1 MSSTNQT
8 TNYHLSQYIGTDKPT
23 YLGDYNGDMLKID
36 NAIKG
41 NADDIAT
48 NANAIVTA
56 QETATTA
63 LNKAN
68 TIDDVSATATNALN
82 KANSNEAKIVGLE
95 SYTHIIANETLIG
108 KLGTK
113 NLYRK
118 IITYTQSTA
127 TSGSGLV
134 QVDIPTGISSVTRV
148 YNVIGNYDS
157 DGSGIYNTVL
167 PNFTSTGGILSINA
181 VIIGT
186 TIDVRL
192 RAYNH
197 AINANTE
204 FEIVIEYT
212 KD

>member
-1 MSSTNQT
+1 MSSTNTT
-8 TNYHLSQYIGTDKPT
+8 TNYHLSQYVGTDKPT

-41 NADDIAT
+41 NADDITT
-48 NANAIVTA
+48 NANAIATA

-68 TIDDVSATATNALN
+68 TIDDVSATATSALN

-95 SYTHIIANETLIG
+95 GYTHIIANEALIG

-118 IITYTQSTA
+118 IISYTQSSA

-148 YNVIGNYDS
+148 YNVIGNYDT
-157 DGSGIYNTVL
+157 DNSGIYNTVL
-167 PNFTSTGGILSINA
+167 PNFTSSGGILSINA
-181 VIIGT
+181 VIIGE
-186 TIDVRL
+186 TIDLRL

-197 AINANTE
+197 AIQANTE
-204 FEIVIEYT
+204 FEIVVEYT